1 LFKTYG
7 LESLRRQPKELK
19 MGAPR
24 SAAFWVA
31 AGLMIAIAEPGRASE
46 PAPDLALPELPAV
59 EVSVEDVST
68 HPPSIRPASVWPYI
82 AWAESPKI
90 VVDVVR
96 SEPPRRRVADVPAPD
111 LPEAPVVFTVA
122 DRLAALLAARLS
134 DAQFQLSP
142 KLSRKDREAIAAFYA
157 VGAFKPLWVDSE
169 GWSAAGRSI
178 IATLKAAEAEG
189 LAPGDYPTPALDAK
203 AGDAA
208 TALAEAD
215 LKLSAAAV
223 LYARDARGARVD
235 PGRLSRLITPT
246 LELPSGDG
254 VLTALASA
262 KDPGAALA
270 AFNPP
275 HAGYRVLK
283 AKLAEVR
290 ASQLGSRLEGDIL
303 ANMERWRWLPAE
315 MGKRHV
321 WVNVPEYRLR
331 LIRDGRAIH
340 EARVIV
346 GKPETPTPI
355 FSDEMEHA
363 IVNPSWYVPPSI
375 FHNEFG
381 GSAAY
386 AASRGYQVVRT
397 RDGGI
402 SVRQPPGER
411 NALGFVKFMFPNQHA
426 VYLHDTP
433 NRKLF
438 GAEKRAFSH
447 GCVRLDQPFRFG
459 EFVLG
464 SEWTEARLRSLIG
477 KGERTIRLPD
487 KIPVHITYFTL
498 TVDDKGEFRQVADL
512 YAVNNKVRVALG
524 LPSDGTRVAAAAPK
538 KLIAPLRQARRT
550 APERAPPYRAA
561 ARAPAHYDPFY
572 YWWVTR

>member
-1 LFKTYG
+1 
-7 LESLRRQPKELK
+7 

-24 SAAFWVA
+24 SAAFWAA
-31 AGLMIAIAEPGRASE
+31 AGLMVAAAPARASDQRPNPVLFVPRPVE
-46 PAPDLALPELPAV
+46 AAVEGTPRRNPAAPAPTPAEITLLEPPAV
-59 EVSVEDVST
+59 VVTIPPAATVS
-68 HPPSIRPASVWPYI
+68 RRI
-82 AWAESPKI
+82 ADIAL
-90 VVDVVR
+90 
-96 SEPPRRRVADVPAPD
+96 PD

-122 DRLAALLAARLS
+122 DRLAAAIAARLG
-134 DAQFQLSP
+134 DAQVQLAP
-142 KLSRKDREAIAAFYA
+142 RLGKKDREAIAAFYA
-157 VGAFKPLWVDSE
+157 LGEFKPLWVGED
-169 GWSAAGRSI
+169 GWSLAARSL
-178 IATLKAAEAEG
+178 IAALKAAEQEG
-189 LAPGDYPTPALDAK
+189 LTPADYPIPPLEAK
-203 AGDAA
+203 QAADA
-208 TALAEAD
+208 TALAEAE

-223 LYARDARGARVD
+223 LYARDARGARVE
-235 PGRLSRLITPT
+235 PSRLSRLITPT
-246 LELPSGDG
+246 LDLPSGDR
-254 VLTALASA
+254 VLTALAA
-262 KDPGAALA
+262 TKDAGAALA
-270 AFNPP
+270 SFNPP
-275 HAGYRVLK
+275 HAGYRALK

-290 ASQLGSRLEGDIL
+290 KNQPSARLEGDIL

-321 WVNVPEYRLR
+321 WVNVPEYKLR
-331 LIRDGRAIH
+331 LVREGRPIH

-355 FSDEMEHA
+355 FSDEMDHA

-375 FHNEFG
+375 FYNEFG

-386 AASRGYQVVRT
+386 AASRGYEVRRT

-411 NALGFVKFMFPNQHA
+411 NALGFIKFMFPNQHA

-477 KGERTIRLPD
+477 KGERTIRLPE

-498 TVDDKGEFRQVADL
+498 MVDEKGELRQIADL
-512 YAVNNKVRVALG
+512 YAVHNKVRVALG
-524 LPSDGTRVAAAAPK
+524 FPSDGTRVASAPPK
-538 KLIAPLRQARRT
+538 KQSAPVRQARRQ
-550 APERAPPYRAA
+550 PVERAPAYRA
-561 ARAPAHYDPFY
+561 ARAPAYYDPFY